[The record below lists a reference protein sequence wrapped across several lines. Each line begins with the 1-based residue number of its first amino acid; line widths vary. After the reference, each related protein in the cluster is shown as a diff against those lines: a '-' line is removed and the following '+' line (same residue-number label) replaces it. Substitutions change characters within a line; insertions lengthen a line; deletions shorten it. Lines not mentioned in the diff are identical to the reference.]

1 MTIEAKYFTEAE
13 LNCNHCG
20 RLVIHA
26 PSVVKLDEL
35 RERLGKPVILNSA
48 YRCSEHDAAIGGAG
62 IHPLGQCFDISIH
75 GPDAYRLIKIAMD
88 LDFTGIGVNQSGPFR
103 GRFVHLDTLEN
114 DLRPRVWSY

>member
-48 YRCSEHDAAIGGAG
+48 YRCPEHDAAIGGAG
-62 IHPLGQCFDISIH
+62 IHPLGS
-75 GPDAYRLIKIAMD
+75 
-88 LDFTGIGVNQSGPFR
+88 
-103 GRFVHLDTLEN
+103 
-114 DLRPRVWSY
+114 